1 MNEQLSRN
9 DDAAPLPQV
18 SFATCAQC
26 KVWGQLFGAGYCAHC
41 HIGHLETR
49 IKALVAVSEIQDRN
63 AVIEQ
68 CAAACEHQ
76 GYIGYDGHG
85 RYYQMGAHDCA
96 KALRALKNAAPQVP
110 DTARTGDRPES
121 TTPAVAAPRNPLG
134 CVYPRC
140 GCPGTWDC
148 VNRSPA

>member
-49 IKALVAVSEIQDRN
+49 IKALVAVSETRCIPPGFVQ
-63 AVIEQ
+63 Q
-68 CAAACEHQ
+68 
-76 GYIGYDGHG
+76 
-85 RYYQMGAHDCA
+85 
-96 KALRALKNAAPQVP
+96 LRAMKRSLEGAELLGYCDEIDRLLSMLGEKKN
-110 DTARTGDRPES
+110 G
-121 TTPAVAAPRNPLG
+121 
-134 CVYPRC
+134 
-140 GCPGTWDC
+140 
-148 VNRSPA
+148 